1 MSSMYPSF
9 GGAPAR
15 PCMRCGTP
23 LTINETQCSRCGMFN
38 PLPQGQQFGGIQQGA
53 QGGGPGPS
61 GPLWGGQAQQASQY
75 QQNGNGAWSGNQDA
89 SASAWG
95 SKGQAGGGW
104 QQNNLFGGQD
114 ATPPP
119 QSLQNNAFG
128 TGFGGQNQSSF
139 SNFQQNPNQSALNN
153 SFGGS
158 NFQQNAERPSL
169 NSFMQATRQN
179 GSGGSSLMAP
189 NRPAWTRRPSGDD
202 YDDDRGKGKN
212 RPGAGVVIVIIVL
225 LVVLLGGGGY
235 GGYYFYKHRNDG
247 AATPTTTTQAIA
259 TPTGTPQFSDF
270 FKNNANKWDTHPPAG
285 AQVTL
290 NGDGKLVLESDNNKL
305 FPEFV
310 PGGKTYA
317 DLEVDVDAGLSG
329 GDPNNGYG
337 VYIRTASTQNSV
349 LGLYYRFE
357 IYGNGLFYI
366 YKGSVDNNGAAQANS
381 LKNSLQPS
389 NAIALTGK
397 PNHLTIIAKG
407 QTLTFKVNG
416 TILASFTDP
425 SYKSGNVALFVS
437 QVKDATSSARAT
449 FQNLAIFPA
458 P

>member
-38 PLPQGQQFGGIQQGA
+38 PLPQGQSGNLQQGA
-53 QGGGPGPS
+53 QGGPS
-61 GPLWGGQAQQASQY
+61 GPLWGGQGPQGSQY
-75 QQNGNGAWSGNQDA
+75 QQAGNGAWSGNQDA

-95 SKGQAGGGW
+95 SRGQAGGGW

-119 QSLQNNAFG
+119 QPLQNNLFG
-128 TGFGGQNQSSF
+128 SGFAGQNQSPL
-139 SNFQQNPNQSALNN
+139 SNFQQNANQSALNN

-179 GSGGSSLMAP
+179 GYGGASPLAP
-189 NRPAWTRRPSGDD
+189 NRPAWARRPGDD
-202 YDDDRGKGKN
+202 DDDDDRGKGKN
-212 RPGAGVVIVIIVL
+212 RASAGVVIVIIVL

-247 AATPTTTTQAIA
+247 ATSAPTATGPAIVTPSTT
-259 TPTGTPQFSDF
+259 PLFSDT
-270 FKNNANKWDTHPPAG
+270 FKNNSKGWDTNPPTG
-285 AQVTL
+285 ARVTL
-290 NGDGKLVLESDNNKL
+290 NGDGQLLLESDNNKL

-310 PGGKTYA
+310 PGGKTYN
-317 DLEVDVDAGLSG
+317 DLEVDVDAGLTG
-329 GDPNNGYG
+329 GDAGNGYG
-337 VYIRTASTQNSV
+337 VYIRTAQVGSNV

-357 IYGNGLFYI
+357 VYGNGIFYI
-366 YKGSVDNNGAAQANS
+366 YKGSVDNTGTAAANS
-381 LKNSLQPS
+381 LKNSLNPS
-389 NAIALTGK
+389 NAIAQVGK
-397 PNHLTIIAKG
+397 MNHLKIIAKG
-407 QTLTFKVNG
+407 QTLTFEING
-416 TILASFTDP
+416 TVVSTFTDP

-437 QVKDATSSARAT
+437 QVKGATSNAQAT
-449 FQNLAIFPA
+449 FKNLAIFPA